1 MIRQIEKKTERRKDR
16 KINGQFSGARQVV
29 KGHSDHLFCFNYCLS
44 SFSNLVCVGFRDH
57 KFNATC
63 FWEKSSNLAIIPTT
77 NQSGT
82 YKILVNIM
90 ILSISIFK
98 KLTPNI
104 FKFTTLYCIIFPR
117 FYSHSIFESQYQIFF
132 MRSETR
138 RMLCLTCGRHQRT
151 KAF

>member
-1 MIRQIEKKTERRKDR
+1 MKRQRDEKTERRKDR
-16 KINGQFSGARQVV
+16 KINRQFSGARQVL

-44 SFSNLVCVGFRDH
+44 SVYNLVCVGLRDH

-63 FWEKSSNLAIIPTT
+63 FWKKSSDLAIIPTT
-77 NQSGT
+77 NQSRT
-82 YKILVNIM
+82 YKMLVNIM
-90 ILSISIFK
+90 IPLISIFK